1 MTFAAM
7 RRSQRARDI
16 LEERRTALLAD
27 LRQDIHDAFAGV
39 DTIQTHDAMDDLDAS
54 VVTELTSVHFD
65 LMQMKGDALVRIDE
79 ALARIN
85 EGRYGLCESC
95 GAEISEARLNALP
108 FALRCTH
115 CEERKEDAEETQRHE
130 AKLMHRLRWEG

>member
-1 MTFAAM
+1 
-7 RRSQRARDI
+7 
-16 LEERRTALLAD
+16 
-27 LRQDIHDAFAGV
+27 
-39 DTIQTHDAMDDLDAS
+39 
-54 VVTELTSVHFD
+54 
-65 LMQMKGDALVRIDE
+65 MQMKGDALVRIDE

-95 GAEISEARLNALP
+95 GAEISEARLNAMP

-115 CEERKEDAEETQRHE
+115 CEERKEDAEEAQRHE

>member
-1 MTFAAM
+1 M

-39 DTIQTHDAMDDLDAS
+39 DAIQTHDTMDELDAS

-65 LMQMKGDALVRIDE
+65 LMQMKGDE

-95 GAEISEARLNALP
+95 GAEISEARLNAMP
-108 FALRCTH
+108 FALRCTR
-115 CEERKEDAEETQRHE
+115 CEERKEDAEEAQRHE

>member
-1 MTFAAM
+1 MTFAAI
-7 RRSQRARDI
+7 RRSQRGRRI
-16 LEERRTALLAD
+16 LEERRAALMAD

-39 DTIQTHDAMDDLDAS
+39 DGVQTHDPMDDLDAG
-54 VVTELTSVHFD
+54 VVTELTSVRFN
-65 LMQMKGDALVRIDE
+65 LMQMKGDALVHIDE
-79 ALARIN
+79 ALARID

-95 GAEISEARLNALP
+95 GAEISEARLVAMP

-115 CEERKEDAEETQRHE
+115 CEERKEDAEEKQRNE

>member
-7 RRSQRARDI
+7 RKSQRGRRI

-39 DTIQTHDAMDDLDAS
+39 DAVETGETMDDLDVS
-54 VVTELTSVHFD
+54 VVTELSSVRFN

-79 ALARIN
+79 ALARID

-95 GAEISEARLNALP
+95 GAEISEARLCAMP
-108 FALRCTH
+108 FALRCTR
-115 CEERKEDAEETQRHE
+115 CEEQKEHAEEAQRHQ
-130 AKLMHRLRWEG
+130 AKLIHRLRWEG